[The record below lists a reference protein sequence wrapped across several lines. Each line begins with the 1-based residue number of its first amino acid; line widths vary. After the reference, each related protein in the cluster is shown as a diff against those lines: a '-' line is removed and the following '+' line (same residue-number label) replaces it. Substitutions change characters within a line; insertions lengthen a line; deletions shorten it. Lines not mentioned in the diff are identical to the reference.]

1 LNMKETMEKARQ
13 EVDKAKEEVKGYQEM
28 IYAME
33 KDGLL
38 NTKEDYSIEFRK
50 AELSINGQKQPT
62 EIFNKYKKYFKKER
76 LTIRKENGDMQID
89 NH

>member
-1 LNMKETMEKARQ
+1 MKETMEKARQ
-13 EVDKAKEEVKGYQEM
+13 EVDKAKDEVKGFQEM

-50 AELSINGQKQPT
+50 DELSINGKRQSA
-62 EIFNKYKKYFKKER
+62 EIFNKYKKYFKKDR
-76 LTIRKENGDMQID
+76 LTIRKENGDMKID
-89 NH
+89 ND